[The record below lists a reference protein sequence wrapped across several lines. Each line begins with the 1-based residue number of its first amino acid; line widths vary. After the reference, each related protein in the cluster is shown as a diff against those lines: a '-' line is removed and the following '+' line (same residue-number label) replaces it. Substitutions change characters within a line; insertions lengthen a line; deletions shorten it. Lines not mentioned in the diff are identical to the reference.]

1 MVECARAPIV
11 AAADRSTALT
21 MAHALLAEAEQQWWL
36 DAQWHDRTTEQTQP
50 EPLGVAATCDVLLE
64 LEQVPLAMHACL
76 LLQRCNLGCN
86 RFQLIDAVPADG
98 SDAFHSVESLLAT
111 APAPVRARVTL
122 RSSHEFSVVHFGRT
136 VAYSLEGKRPS
147 ECLLYSQY
155 VYLGGVRSVLSCA
168 SAQSVVL
175 AVSAA
180 QA

>member
-11 AAADRSTALT
+11 AADRSTALT
-21 MAHALLAEAEQQWWL
+21 MAHALLAEAEQRWWL
-36 DAQWHDRTTEQTQP
+36 DAQWHDRNTEQTQT

-98 SDAFHSVESLLAT
+98 SDAFHSVESLLAA

-136 VAYSLEGKRPS
+136 VAYSLEGKS
-147 ECLLYSQY
+147 
-155 VYLGGVRSVLSCA
+155 
-168 SAQSVVL
+168 SAE
-175 AVSAA
+175 
-180 QA
+180 

>member
-1 MVECARAPIV
+1 
-11 AAADRSTALT
+11 

-36 DAQWHDRTTEQTQP
+36 DAQWHDRNTEQTQP
-50 EPLGVAATCDVLLE
+50 ESLGVAATCDVLLE